1 MNTIFFD
8 SLKVWVYCIIFLVL
22 VWLGVWIANGVIW
35 LAGLL
40 PDFSGAILK
49 LSSESASWWWRA
61 LAYSTLGLLW
71 LYPCVYVLVINT
83 MGNAGPDPIYRKEWI
98 VIAILTALIC
108 MIYDPRLGAILPA
121 SVFEFFSS
129 TCNAYL
135 VTDFPPTNPT
145 ECIIRF
151 SISSYLCP
159 VGSVAVSRT
168 TTATTAIIENQ
179 SYNGHIS
186 DSQMLLT
193 STPFQ

>member
-1 MNTIFFD
+1 MNSIIFD
-8 SLKVWVYCIIFLVL
+8 SLKVGVYCIIFLVL
-22 VWLGVWIANGVIW
+22 VWFGFWIANGVIW

-121 SVFEFFSS
+121 PVFEFFSS

-135 VTDFPPTNPT
+135 VTDFPPNKPDGVYYTIFDIFIVVS
-145 ECIIRF
+145 CWLGC
-151 SISSYLCP
+151 SI
-159 VGSVAVSRT
+159 A
-168 TTATTAIIENQ
+168 N
-179 SYNGHIS
+179 YNRDHGNY
-186 DSQMLLT
+186 
-193 STPFQ
+193 